1 MEFRELTVADL
12 PELMKLENELFPG
25 EAWKEDSFRSELE
38 GTFTDYFG
46 AFDDGLVG
54 YAGLSSVPASF
65 SSDIQTLAVTSSRQ
79 GKGLGRLLVNKLVSK
94 ALALGSEAVFLEVR
108 VDNNAAVSLYS
119 SLGFEQIDVRKTT
132 ISPPGWMPW

>member
-65 SSDIQTLAVTSSRQ
+65 SSDIQLLPSR
-79 GKGLGRLLVNKLVSK
+79 
-94 ALALGSEAVFLEVR
+94 
-108 VDNNAAVSLYS
+108 
-119 SLGFEQIDVRKTT
+119 
-132 ISPPGWMPW
+132 PPGKARVLGDCL

>member
-38 GTFTDYFG
+38 GSFTDYFG
-46 AFDDGLVG
+46 VFDEGLVG

-65 SSDIQTLAVTSSRQ
+65 SSDIQTLAVTSYRQ
-79 GKGLGRLLVNKLVSK
+79 GKGLGRLLVN
-94 ALALGSEAVFLEVR
+94 
-108 VDNNAAVSLYS
+108 N
-119 SLGFEQIDVRKTT
+119 
-132 ISPPGWMPW
+132 PPGWMPW